1 MQEIKTE
8 LWNNHSIRFIFLN
21 DEWYAVANDV
31 CDALAIK
38 NRRDALKTLKG
49 VAKADTLTEGG
60 KQEVN
65 IIPEKDIYRL
75 AFKSRKAEAE
85 EFQDWVLDA
94 ISLLRKSTG
103 LEGFQAFR
111 MLDKEHQKEAMK
123 KLNEAL
129 ANPARVDFIKANT
142 ITNTAIKKKYGL
154 DKQIKKDDMTPQ
166 MLVDREPILEATTDL
181 MITHAK
187 YGVPEHVS
195 KVVYEKFAR

>member
-8 LWNNHSIRFIFLN
+8 LWNNHSIRFVFQN
-21 DEWYAVANDV
+21 DEWYAVAVDV
-31 CDALAIK
+31 CEALGLTQVT
-38 NRRDALKTLKG
+38 RALTGLKG
-49 VAKADTLTEGG
+49 VTKSKVLTEGG
-60 KQEVN
+60 EQEVN

-75 AFKSRKAEAE
+75 AFKSRKPEAE

-94 ISLLRKSTG
+94 IRLLRESTG

-123 KLNEAL
+123 KLNQAL
-129 ANPARVDFIKANT
+129 SNPVRVDFIKANT
-142 ITNTAIKKKYGL
+142 ITNTAIKKKYNL
-154 DKQIKKDDMTPQ
+154 DGKVKKEDMTPQ

-181 MITHAK
+181 MITQAK

-195 KVVYEKFAR
+195 AVVYQKFTV